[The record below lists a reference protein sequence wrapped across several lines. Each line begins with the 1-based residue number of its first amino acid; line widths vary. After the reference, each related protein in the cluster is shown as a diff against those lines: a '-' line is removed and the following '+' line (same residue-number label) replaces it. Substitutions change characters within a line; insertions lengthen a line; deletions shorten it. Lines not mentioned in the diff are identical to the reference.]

1 MDGRFSEVL
10 LEMSC
15 MVIGLRIEIDMQIQ
29 FSFYYHDLHF
39 IDTSSQTFL
48 KKIGTI
54 SHC

>member
-15 MVIGLRIEIDMQIQ
+15 IVIGLTIELDMQIQ
-29 FSFYYHDLHF
+29 FSFYDLHF

>member
-29 FSFYYHDLHF
+29 LSFYYHDLHF
-39 IDTSSQTFL
+39 IDTSPQTFL
-48 KKIGTI
+48 KN
-54 SHC
+54 